1 MSTPPR
7 TLMTLSKE
15 TRNAAPKGLRTLGPQ
30 SGQSLIELAF
40 ALPVLL
46 LLAVGVI
53 EMGRYAYIAVLVG
66 NAARA
71 GAGYGAQS
79 LPQSVD
85 TAGITAA
92 VQNDFKD
99 NPKDSSN
106 LTLSSIT
113 SSVSCG
119 CDSGGT
125 ITTAACTTIVN
136 PSAGTCGGGGHW
148 VVIVSVTATGTF
160 YALFHL
166 PGIPASITVSRTSA
180 MRVAQN

>member
-1 MSTPPR
+1 
-7 TLMTLSKE
+7 
-15 TRNAAPKGLRTLGPQ
+15 
-30 SGQSLIELAF
+30 
-40 ALPVLL
+40 
-46 LLAVGVI
+46 
-53 EMGRYAYIAVLVG
+53 
-66 NAARA
+66 
-71 GAGYGAQS
+71 
-79 LPQSVD
+79 
-85 TAGITAA
+85 
-92 VQNDFKD
+92 
-99 NPKDSSN
+99 PKDSSN

-180 MRVAQN
+180 MRVAQNRDEEEHHNCELSLSLSGRAALPNVCTQ

>member
-1 MSTPPR
+1 M
-7 TLMTLSKE
+7 LSKKR
-15 TRNAAPKGLRTLGPQ
+15 RNAAPKKLTTLGSQ

-46 LLAVGVI
+46 LLAVGII
-53 EMGRYAYIAVLVG
+53 ELGRFAYIAVLVG

-79 LPQSVD
+79 LPQAVD
-85 TAGITAA
+85 KPGITAA

-99 NPKDSSN
+99 NAADSAN
-106 LTLSSIT
+106 LSLSST
-113 SSVSCG
+113 DSSVSCG

-125 ITTAACTTIVN
+125 ITTAGCTTILN
-136 PSAGTCGGGGHW
+136 PSAGTCAAGHW
-148 VVIVSVTATGTF
+148 VVIVAVTATGTF
-160 YALFHL
+160 NSLFNY
-166 PGIPASITVSRTSA
+166 PGIPGSITVSRTSS

>member
-1 MSTPPR
+1 MRTPRR
-7 TLMTLSKE
+7 TLWKK
-15 TRNAAPKGLRTLGPQ
+15 RRIAAPKGLRTLGPQ

-53 EMGRYAYIAVLVG
+53 ELGRYAYIAVLVG

-92 VQNDFKD
+92 VLNDFRD
-99 NPKDSSN
+99 NAKDSAN
-106 LTLSSIT
+106 LSLSST
-113 SSVSCG
+113 ASSVSCG

-125 ITTAACTTIVN
+125 TTTAGCTTLVN
-136 PSAGTCGGGGHW
+136 PSAGTCASGHW

-160 YALFHL
+160 GALFNY
-166 PGIPASITVSRTSA
+166 PGIPASITVSRTSK